1 MILLCLLSYVWH
13 CSENL
18 RRVSD
23 NNCHSSPFI
32 FIYQLTWLGKTLLS
46 PLSFLSDSNKT
57 SCVLFSFPRAIHVPH
72 VQAKFGKRCPPW
84 RDSLLTPG
92 PVSPTPPVLL
102 YLNYIDKRRESSP
115 PLSWYVQ
122 SNNTKC
128 RDLSPSGRFWSASSF
143 VSFKEGQ
150 VSCEIIPTCMWL
162 HNKPKNKVEPRQLR
176 CHFLQSIKI
185 IFFNSRDGKNF
196 FTSFTQIFSAY
207 MIIFDQWCK
216 TMSNSL

>member
-13 CSENL
+13 SSENL

-32 FIYQLTWLGKTLLS
+32 FIYQLTWLGKALLS
-46 PLSFLSDSNKT
+46 PLSFQSDSNKIG
-57 SCVLFSFPRAIHVPH
+57 SVLFSFPRAIRVPH
-72 VQAKFGKRCPPW
+72 VQAKSGKQCPPW
-84 RDSLLTPG
+84 RDFPPR
-92 PVSPTPPVLL
+92 PVSPTAPVLL
-102 YLNYIDKRRESSP
+102 YLNYTDKRRESSP

-128 RDLSPSGRFWSASSF
+128 RDLSPTGRFWSASSF

-150 VSCEIIPTCMWL
+150 VSREIIPTCMWL
-162 HNKPKNKVEPRQLR
+162 HNKPKNKVEPSQLK
-176 CHFLQSIKI
+176 HHLLQSIKI
-185 IFFNSRDGKNF
+185 IFFNCRDGKNL
-196 FTSFTQIFSAY
+196 SFTKIFSAY